1 MTTVQ
6 SRSLRMAIA
15 CLLAGLTTHLHAET
29 PSKADASGQLEDIV
43 ITATKR
49 ESRLQE
55 TPISVTAVTGE
66 DILERGLADFTA
78 LAMTVPGL
86 SMRSS
91 GPGQTEFE
99 MRGMTSAGGNSS
111 TVGFYLDDTPLTAPA
126 SAQNGKV
133 VIDPN
138 LYDLNHVEVLRGPQG
153 TLYGAGSM
161 GGTVKIVPNAPNPA
175 ALDASAQATFGDTNG
190 GGFNHGENG
199 MLNLPLGSD
208 AALRVVAS
216 ESHDSGWIDRR
227 VIADGQFPDPTNG
240 VRGNVLAAPVAID
253 QRKANDTELN
263 SVRASLLWKPTD
275 RLTVTPTF
283 VYQRIF
289 QNGLSLIDSNPGVNA
304 TFQPFDEPEPFS
316 DQFTLGSLNIQ
327 YRFDSFDLVS
337 TSSYWT
343 RDEHLR
349 QAGSEEIAIALG
361 ASPYIADGG
370 FGPVTPT

>member
-1 MTTVQ
+1 MITAH
-6 SRSLRMAIA
+6 SGFLRLAVA
-15 CLLAGLTTHLHAET
+15 CALAGLTTNLHAQT
-29 PSKADASGQLEDIV
+29 SSKADTSGQLEDIV

-55 TPISVTAVTGE
+55 TPISVTAFTGE
-66 DILERGLADFTA
+66 DIQERGLADFTS

-199 MLNLPLGSD
+199 MVNLPLGAD

-216 ESHDSGWIDRR
+216 ESHDRSTDDFADVRVPAHFPERLESHRQQPGRQRDVPALRR
-227 VIADGQFPDPTNG
+227 TRA
-240 VRGNVLAAPVAID
+240 VLGPVCPRQP
-253 QRKANDTELN
+253 QRP
-263 SVRASLLWKPTD
+263 VP
-275 RLTVTPTF
+275 
-283 VYQRIF
+283 
-289 QNGLSLIDSNPGVNA
+289 
-304 TFQPFDEPEPFS
+304 
-316 DQFTLGSLNIQ
+316 
-327 YRFDSFDLVS
+327 
-337 TSSYWT
+337 
-343 RDEHLR
+343 LR
-349 QAGSEEIAIALG
+349 QL
-361 ASPYIADGG
+361 
-370 FGPVTPT
+370 